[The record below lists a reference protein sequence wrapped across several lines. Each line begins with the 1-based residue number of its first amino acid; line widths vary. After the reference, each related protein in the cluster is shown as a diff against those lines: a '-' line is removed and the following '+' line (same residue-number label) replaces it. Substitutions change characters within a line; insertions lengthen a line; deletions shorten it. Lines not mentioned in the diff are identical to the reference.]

1 MSQVMPA
8 CLSTFCPAHLVVLLL
23 VKHLVVPLL
32 LVLPY
37 VPTEAVTRDS
47 NKIPNRASCRL
58 LVISLRAKIPLFAKL
73 RQFFGNFELE
83 L

>member
-32 LVLPY
+32 LVCLSH

-58 LVISLRAKIPLFAKL
+58 LVISLKAKIPLFAKL
-73 RQFFGNFELE
+73 RQFFGEL
-83 L
+83 